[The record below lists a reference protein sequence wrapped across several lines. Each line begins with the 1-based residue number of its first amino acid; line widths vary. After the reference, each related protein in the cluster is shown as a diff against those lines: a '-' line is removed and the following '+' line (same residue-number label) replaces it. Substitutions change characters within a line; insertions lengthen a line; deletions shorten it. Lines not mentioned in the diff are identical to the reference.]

1 MKQDIKSMLP
11 VELEEC
17 FKTFGEK
24 PYRAWQV
31 FSWLHKGVKSFDEM
45 TDLSLSLR
53 EKLDELFFISALN
66 MINKQVSI
74 DGTVK
79 YLWFNEAESAVISSC
94 CAASRNQTRSIAQHD
109 DTTADSVTTSDS
121 VANYSTFESVIMEY
135 KHGNT
140 ICVSSQVGCKMG
152 CLFCASSIGGF
163 IRNLAAS
170 EMLDQVLFS
179 SEDSGKRISNIV
191 LMGMGEPLD
200 NFDNVIRF
208 IELIREPKGL
218 NIGARHITLSTCGL
232 PEHIDKLTE
241 YGVQLSLAISL
252 HAPDDDTRF
261 MLMPMSR
268 STGIRALLEAA
279 DRYFEKTG
287 RRVTYEYAMIDS
299 INDGT
304 EHAEML
310 AQLLKNTCSHVNL
323 ILLSKVPGSAFLPSK
338 KENINKFAE
347 ILKQNDISFTT
358 RRSLGS
364 DIDAACG
371 QLRRRNNN

>member
-11 VELEEC
+11 VEIEEC
-17 FKTFGEK
+17 FKSFGEK
-24 PYRAWQV
+24 PYREKQV

-53 EKLDELFFISALN
+53 EKLDELFYISALN
-66 MINKQVSI
+66 MINKQVSV
-74 DGTVK
+74 DGTIK
-79 YLWFNEAESAVISSC
+79 YLWSNKAESEVISSC

-109 DTTADSVTTSDS
+109 DTTSDIYT
-121 VANYSTFESVIMEY
+121 NYSTFESVIMEY

-140 ICVSSQVGCKMG
+140 ICVSSQIGCKMG

-163 IRNLAAS
+163 IRNLTAS

-179 SEDSGKRISNIV
+179 SEDSGKKISNIV

-208 IELIREPKGL
+208 IELVREPKGL

-232 PEHIDKLTE
+232 PGYIDKLTE

-252 HAPDDDTRF
+252 HAPDDETRF
-261 MLMPMSR
+261 ILMPMSR
-268 STGIRALLEAA
+268 STGIKALLEAA
-279 DRYFEKTG
+279 NRYFEKTG
-287 RRVTYEYAMIDS
+287 RRVTYEYALIDG
-299 INDGT
+299 INDTAG
-304 EHAEML
+304 HAKEL
-310 AQLLKNTCSHVNL
+310 SDLLKNTCSHLNL
-323 ILLSKVPGSAFLPSK
+323 ILLSKVPGSSFLPSN
-338 KENINKFAE
+338 KENMNKFAE
-347 ILKQNDISFTT
+347 ILKQNSISFTT

-371 QLRRRNNN
+371 QLRRRNSN